1 MTLQS
6 YLWGLRLGT
15 LTSLAAFCA
24 VIFLT
29 DPDDIGVIAFV
40 LFYVTFFLT
49 AGGIGVLLLT
59 WLWRHMAQ
67 DLFTLGEIGMAVRQG
82 ILLGALLTIIVWMQQ
97 VKILVWWIALIVT
110 AGIFLIELYFLTR
123 PKE

>member
-6 YLWGLRLGT
+6 YLWGLRIGT
-15 LTSLAAFCA
+15 LTSIVAFCA

-29 DPDDIGVIAFV
+29 DPDDIGTIAFV

-49 AGGIGVLLLT
+49 ASGVGVLLLT
-59 WLWRHMAQ
+59 WIWRKMAREM
-67 DLFTLGEIGMAVRQG
+67 LTLGEVGMAVRQG
-82 ILLGALLTIIVWMQQ
+82 ILLGTLSTIIVWMQQ
-97 VKILVWWIALIVT
+97 IKILVWWVALIVI